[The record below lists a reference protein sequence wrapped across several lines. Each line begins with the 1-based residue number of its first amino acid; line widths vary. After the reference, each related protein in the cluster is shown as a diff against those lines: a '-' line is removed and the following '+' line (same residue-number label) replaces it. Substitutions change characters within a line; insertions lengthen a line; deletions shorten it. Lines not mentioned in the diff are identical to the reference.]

1 MHIII
6 ECPLAYVPGIDA
18 GQTAGIGVKRLQIP
32 QDTLSSTFNC
42 GSRFVDVITAL
53 SLC

>member
-18 GQTAGIGVKRLQIP
+18 GQTEGIGVEKAS
-32 QDTLSSTFNC
+32 DTPGHSF
-42 GSRFVDVITAL
+42 
-53 SLC
+53 